1 MSNETAWH
9 KATVVKHPEKDTRT
23 KKKKKKK
30 NKKKL
35 GPGTAALANFPVIN
49 HFEFLIIVFLSS

>member
-1 MSNETAWH
+1 MKQHGIKQLLLSIQKKTR
-9 KATVVKHPEKDTRT
+9 RT
-23 KKKKKKK
+23 KKKKKKTK
-30 NKKKL
+30 TKKKL

>member
-9 KATVVKHPEKDTRT
+9 KATVVKHPEKDTPHS
-23 KKKKKKK
+23 KKKER
-30 NKKKL
+30 KL

>member
-1 MSNETAWH
+1 MVSLSNETAWH
-9 KATVVKHPEKDTRT
+9 KATVVKHPEKDTPHS
-23 KKKKKKK
+23 KKKER
-30 NKKKL
+30 KL